1 MKFKPWQKNLFSAFI
16 IIAGGFLLFN
26 LAFLIFAFI
35 TNTAMSALGIPEN
48 TSPPSVLRAFAVTVI
63 LMIAVLVFR
72 SKLNDT
78 VKATFL
84 TMPLMTILVL
94 VGMTLYPK
102 TLLVVL
108 LSAAIIGGLIFYLY
122 QKKLPWVYFFATI
135 YVAALGL
142 YILLADVQI

>member
-16 IIAGGFLLFN
+16 IMAGGFLLFN

-48 TSPPSVLRAFAVTVI
+48 TSPPSALRALAVTVI
-63 LMIAVLVFR
+63 LIIALAVFR

-84 TMPLMTILVL
+84 TMPLMTILAL
-94 VGMTLYPK
+94 IGMTLYPK

-108 LSAAIIGGLIFYLY
+108 MSASIIGGLIYYLY

-135 YVAALGL
+135 YVAILGI
-142 YILLADVQI
+142 YILLAGIEI